1 MSEFYKK
8 AVAFAKEHI
17 APESKK
23 SDDTASFPV
32 ESFKAMG
39 KAGYFKLII
48 PKELGGL
55 GLGIVEHQ
63 EAVLAFARENPSAGL
78 CYMMH
83 NVALNCVL
91 HGAAPEATKK
101 AICKDIVENEVFMAL
116 AYSEFGTGT
125 HFYIPEVKV
134 SKKGDK
140 TVLNGLKSM
149 VTSAEHASYYLVLAS
164 SAEKKDAINNWII
177 PLKTKGLSFDMD
189 AWKGMG
195 MRGNVSCPMKMDNV
209 ELDSSLMIGKDG
221 SGMSQVFELV
231 APLFIVGLASVYS
244 GLTLAQSEMAT
255 DYAQKRVYPHT
266 GQPTSHIETVQIHL
280 AHMYTMAQNSIMLT
294 AEAARSFAA
303 GEADALAKIL
313 AARINAS
320 ENAIEAS
327 RLAMRVGGG
336 KTYNK
341 STQIERFLRDS
352 FGGQIM
358 APSVD
363 VLIVWLGKALTG
375 QPLV

>member
-1 MSEFYKK
+1 MSDFYKK
-8 AVAFAKEHI
+8 AVEFAKEHI

-23 SDDTASFPV
+23 TDTEGGFPV

-55 GLGIVEHQ
+55 GLGMVEHQ
-63 EAVLAFARENPSAGL
+63 ETVLAFARENPSAGL

-91 HGAAPEATKK
+91 NGAATDETKK

-125 HFYIPEVKV
+125 HFYIPEIKV
-134 SKKGDK
+134 SKNGDN
-140 TVLNGLKSM
+140 TILSGSKSM
-149 VTSAEHASYYLVLAS
+149 VTSAEHASYYLVLANS
-164 SAEKKDAINNWII
+164 VEKKGAINNWIVPI
-177 PLKTKGLSFDMD
+177 KTKGLSFSPNE
-189 AWKGMG
+189 WHGMG
-195 MRGNVSCPMKMDNV
+195 MVGNVSCPMKMDNI
-209 ELDSSLMIGKDG
+209 ELPSSLMIGDDG
-221 SGMSQVFELV
+221 SGMDQVFGQV
-231 APLFIVGLASVYS
+231 APMFIVGLASVYS
-244 GLTLAQSEMAT
+244 GLTLGQCEMAT
-255 DYAQKRVYPHT
+255 EYAQKRVYPHT
-266 GQPTSHIETVQIHL
+266 GKSISHIETVQIHL
-280 AHMYTMAQNSIMLT
+280 ARLYTLAQTSITLT
-294 AEAARSFAA
+294 KEAARSAAA
-303 GEADALAKIL
+303 GEEDALAKIL

-320 ENAIEAS
+320 EAAIEAS
-327 RLAMRVGGG
+327 RIAMRIGGG
-336 KTYNK
+336 KTYNRG
-341 STQIERFLRDS
+341 TQIERFTRDS